1 MKKPDLVNAI
11 GKGIR
16 VHRQRLHL
24 TIEQLAEAAGIGA
37 NYLSHIETGSK
48 TPSLSL
54 LAKLLAALDISPKA
68 LFDAAPGR
76 VPAEDGDDLERKIR
90 VLVRGLSKSQRLDL
104 IAVLSRMRAGEQI
117 KGLRNLLRA

>member
-1 MKKPDLVNAI
+1 MKKPDLVGVI

-16 VHRQRLHL
+16 AHRQRLGL

-37 NYLSHIETGSK
+37 NYLSHVETGSK
-48 TPSLSL
+48 TPSLAL
-54 LAKLLAALDISPKA
+54 LSKLLAALDIGPRA
-68 LFDAAPGR
+68 LFDATPKR
-76 VPAEDGDDLERKIR
+76 VQASEGNDLERKIR